1 MAIIHIK
8 HIICIKPLIVFHI
21 FIRIRYFDCY
31 YTNYVYYVT
40 YFLSFQ
46 SKWNTSGLLANY
58 DIVVFDYDIGIYRYG
73 LRYRSSVL
81 MTTTS
86 CFSRYRVF
94 HDIVNHD
101 IEFHDIVIHDVVIH
115 DIVKGYTISW
125 NTRLR
130 ESRYRV
136 FHDIVNHDIVIYTMS
151 WITISWNTRY
161 RETRYRIRSRYIP
174 I

>member
-1 MAIIHIK
+1 M
-8 HIICIKPLIVFHI
+8 FHI
-21 FIRIRYFDCY
+21 MICRICSCGSVVRALRL
-31 YTNYVYYVT
+31 TRERLPVP
-40 YFLSFQ
+40 
-46 SKWNTSGLLANY
+46 SGLLANY
-58 DIVVFDYDIGIYRYG
+58 DIVVFDYDIGIYRCG

-81 MTTTS
+81 MTTIS

-101 IEFHDIVIHDVVIH
+101 IVFHDIVKYTISCFTISWFTMSWF
-115 DIVKGYTISW
+115 TISW

-130 ESRYRV
+130 DTRYREI
-136 FHDIVNHDIVIYTMS
+136 HDCVNHDIVFFTMA
-151 WITISWNTRY
+151 WNTISWNTRY